1 MTFLHCLKEIKEM
14 EVGGTTSCI
23 LHNFFSKVTITLRGL
38 DNITKFNERNIT
50 QYLVFEGIDV
60 VGQATLLVDAEDRF
74 LDRAIQWCMVVG
86 VAFSLGP
93 AAL

>member
-1 MTFLHCLKEIKEM
+1 MTFLHCLEEIKEM

-23 LHNFFSKVTITLRGL
+23 LHNFFSKVIITLRGL

-60 VGQATLLVDAEDRF
+60 VGQATLLVDEKIASLTEPSNGVWLWVWRF
-74 LDRAIQWCMVVG
+74 H
-86 VAFSLGP
+86 
-93 AAL
+93 

>member
-1 MTFLHCLKEIKEM
+1 MTFLHCLEEIKEM

-23 LHNFFSKVTITLRGL
+23 LHNFFSKVIITLRGL

-60 VGQATLLVDAEDRF
+60 VGQATLLVDEKIASLTEPSN
-74 LDRAIQWCMVVG
+74 G
-86 VAFSLGP
+86 VWLWVWHFH
-93 AAL
+93 